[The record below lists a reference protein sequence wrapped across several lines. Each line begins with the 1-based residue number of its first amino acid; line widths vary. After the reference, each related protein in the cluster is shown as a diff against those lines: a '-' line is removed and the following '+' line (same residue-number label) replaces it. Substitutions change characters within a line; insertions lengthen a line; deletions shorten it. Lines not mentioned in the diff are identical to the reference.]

1 MQGVTDCYLHGKR
14 KPMNT
19 AVVPVEQR
27 EVEFYGDELIAIR
40 SSDGHIYVAIGQMC
54 DALGIDRASQ
64 VRRIRNDEILVAGY
78 QGSVNLTYPDG
89 GTQSSGV
96 LRLDLI
102 PLWLTGLRIKAVSEE
117 IRPKLK
123 RFKQEASKI
132 LWEAFQDGRLTAD
145 SSFDELL
152 QTDSEAVQAYKMA
165 LAVVKLARN
174 QVLLE
179 ARLDRHEKDLVQHGE
194 RLEQIEATLGSN
206 ERQVTPDQASQIS
219 QAVKAVALA
228 LGKKTKRNEFGAC
241 YGELYRRYGIT
252 SYKAL
257 PAHKFEDALNFLT
270 EWHQDITTNV
280 PF

>member
-1 MQGVTDCYLHGKR
+1 MSKKLTIIQT
-14 KPMNT
+14 
-19 AVVPVEQR
+19 VEQKLIT
-27 EVEFYGDELIAIR
+27 FYDDELIAVRGDDQQVYVSIR
-40 SSDGHIYVAIGQMC
+40 HMC
-54 DALGIDRASQ
+54 EALGLARQGQ
-64 VRRIRNDEILVAGY
+64 VRRIRDHAILSEGYKGGNILLPPSLEGRGGGEQQAG
-78 QGSVNLTYPDG
+78 L
-89 GTQSSGV
+89 
-96 LRLDLI
+96 LRVDLV
-102 PLWLTGLRIKAVSEE
+102 PLWLSGVRIKMVKAE
-117 IRPKLK
+117 IRPKLE
-123 RFKQEASKI
+123 RFQREAAKV

-145 SSFDELL
+145 TSFDELL

-179 ARLDRHEKDLVQHGE
+179 ARLDRHEKDLVQVGE

-270 EWHQDITTNV
+270 EWHQDVTTDT

>member
-1 MQGVTDCYLHGKR
+1 MIPLRPLIERFGLDWSAQTRRVGRDPVLNEEKGV
-14 KPMNT
+14 
-19 AVVPVEQR
+19 VVMATPGGNQEMTCLPLDYISGFLFGINANRVKAEAKEQLIRYQR
-27 EVEFYGDELIAIR
+27 ECYK
-40 SSDGHIYVAIGQMC
+40 
-54 DALGIDRASQ
+54 
-64 VRRIRNDEILVAGY
+64 
-78 QGSVNLTYPDG
+78 
-89 GTQSSGV
+89 V
-96 LRLDLI
+96 LAD
-102 PLWLTGLRIKAVSEE
+102 
-117 IRPKLK
+117 
-123 RFKQEASKI
+123 
-132 LWEAFQDGRLTAD
+132 AFQDGRLTSD
-145 SSFDELL
+145 TSFDELL

-174 QVLLE
+174 QVVLE
-179 ARLDRHEKDLVQHGE
+179 ARLDRHEKELVQVGE
-194 RLEQIEATLGSN
+194 RLEQIEVTLGSS

-270 EWHQDITTNV
+270 EWHQNVTTDV

>member
-1 MQGVTDCYLHGKR
+1 MSK
-14 KPMNT
+14 

-27 EVEFYGDELIAIR
+27 EVRFYDDELIAIR
-40 SSDGHIYVAIGQMC
+40 SNDGHIYVAIGQMC

-64 VRRIRNDEILVAGY
+64 VRRIRNDEILAAGY

-89 GTQSSGV
+89 GTQASGV
-96 LRLDLI
+96 LRVDLI

-117 IRPKLK
+117 VRPKLK
-123 RFKQEASKI
+123 RFKQEAAKI

-179 ARLDRHEKDLVQHGE
+179 ARLDRHEKDLTEYGE
-194 RLEQIEATLGSN
+194 RLEQVEATLGSN

-257 PAHKFEDALNFLT
+257 PAHQFEDALTFLT
-270 EWHQDITTNV
+270 EWHQGITTDV